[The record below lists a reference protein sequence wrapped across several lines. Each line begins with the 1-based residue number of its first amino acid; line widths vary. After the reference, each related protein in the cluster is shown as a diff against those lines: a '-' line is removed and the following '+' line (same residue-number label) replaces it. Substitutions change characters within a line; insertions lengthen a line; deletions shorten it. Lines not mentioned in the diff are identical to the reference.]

1 MGLGGGG
8 EGLGCVGRGA
18 RCSARN
24 SGRSLGV
31 TAALD
36 PTQRRADALCQIRVV
51 SAGKKKAP
59 PSPKPQQQKN
69 PTWNYKEAM
78 IGRRFPNL
86 SCVKEFGSGNES
98 NKPTRK
104 NR

>member
-59 PSPKPQQQKN
+59 PSPKPQQQQK
-69 PTWNYKEAM
+69 K
-78 IGRRFPNL
+78 PNL
-86 SCVKEFGSGNES
+86 ELQRSDDRKAISQLVVCEGIRVGERIKQTHQKE
-98 NKPTRK
+98 
-104 NR
+104 

>member
-51 SAGKKKAP
+51 SAGKKKSP
-59 PSPKPQQQKN
+59 PLPKT
-69 PTWNYKEAM
+69 PTTKK
-78 IGRRFPNL
+78 PNL
-86 SCVKEFGSGNES
+86 ELQRSDDRKAISQLVVCEGIRVGERIKQTHQKE
-98 NKPTRK
+98 
-104 NR
+104 